1 VFARAAGGATSLVPE
16 ETAASVKTTMTIKV
30 RDAPMTTS
38 SLKNGRRQDV
48 DRTRGQLDDT
58 LKELTYKIVVPAS
71 VRDKVHNPK
80 KTVQVKAEAVRQQ
93 EHATA
98 EAVTQQEHA
107 TAEAVTQ
114 QEQATAEAVTQQ
126 EQATAEAVTQQE
138 QATAEAVTQQEQA
151 TAEAVTQ
158 QEHVG
163 AEAVQAAAGEAA
175 WQVEGLADQVREN
188 VPPQVVARVEPLMVT
203 APQRPLPTAAI
214 AVGVLVVLMVLRL
227 VLRRLLVGTAD
238 GHTDA
243 VV

>member
-126 EQATAEAVTQQE
+126 EHATAEAVTQQE
-138 QATAEAVTQQEQA
+138 HA